1 MEGETDGLS
10 AMAIAKREL
19 AAALPLLKPA
29 AKMFAELSDVCEPSE
44 SGEARGLLV
53 APEAQP
59 QPRPEPEPEHPNLN
73 TRSRSRTRT
82 RTVTRHPTPEQESGL
97 FVPATCDASSNMGS
111 AAADVEQLF
120 ERITGEALD
129 LDA

>member
-10 AMAIAKREL
+10 AMAVAKREL

-29 AKMFAELSDVCEPSE
+29 AKMFAELSDVCESSE
-44 SGEARGLLV
+44 SGE
-53 APEAQP
+53 
-59 QPRPEPEPEHPNLN
+59 
-73 TRSRSRTRT
+73 
-82 RTVTRHPTPEQESGL
+82 ESGL

>member
-44 SGEARGLLV
+44 SGEESGLLV
-53 APEAQP
+53 APQPQP
-59 QPRPEPEPEHPNLN
+59 QPRPEPEHPNLN
-73 TRSRSRTRT
+73 TRT
-82 RTVTRHPTPEQESGL
+82 
-97 FVPATCDASSNMGS
+97 
-111 AAADVEQLF
+111 
-120 ERITGEALD
+120 
-129 LDA
+129 

>member
-1 MEGETDGLS
+1 VEGETEGLS

-29 AKMFAELSDVCEPSE
+29 AKMFAELSDVCEQSE
-44 SGEARGLLV
+44 SGE
-53 APEAQP
+53 E
-59 QPRPEPEPEHPNLN
+59 
-73 TRSRSRTRT
+73 SR
-82 RTVTRHPTPEQESGL
+82 L
-97 FVPATCDASSNMGS
+97 FVP
-111 AAADVEQLF
+111 AADVEQLF

>member
-1 MEGETDGLS
+1 M
-10 AMAIAKREL
+10 
-19 AAALPLLKPA
+19 PKP
-29 AKMFAELSDVCEPSE
+29 KPKPKPEPSP
-44 SGEARGLLV
+44 
-53 APEAQP
+53 AP
-59 QPRPEPEPEHPNLN
+59 
-73 TRSRSRTRT
+73 
-82 RTVTRHPTPEQESGL
+82 PTPEQESGL

>member
-44 SGEARGLLV
+44 GGE
-53 APEAQP
+53 
-59 QPRPEPEPEHPNLN
+59 
-73 TRSRSRTRT
+73 
-82 RTVTRHPTPEQESGL
+82 ESGL

-120 ERITGEALD
+120 ERITGEALE
-129 LDA
+129 LDG

>member
-1 MEGETDGLS
+1 
-10 AMAIAKREL
+10 
-19 AAALPLLKPA
+19 
-29 AKMFAELSDVCEPSE
+29 MFAELSDVCEPSE
-44 SGEARGLLV
+44 GGE
-53 APEAQP
+53 
-59 QPRPEPEPEHPNLN
+59 
-73 TRSRSRTRT
+73 
-82 RTVTRHPTPEQESGL
+82 ESGL

>member
-1 MEGETDGLS
+1 MRAE
-10 AMAIAKREL
+10 RERR
-19 AAALPLLKPA
+19 
-29 AKMFAELSDVCEPSE
+29 
-44 SGEARGLLV
+44 GAR
-53 APEAQP
+53 APRRTP
-59 QPRPEPEPEHPNLN
+59 TPTRTPTRTRTRTPEPEHPKPKPKPNPN
-73 TRSRSRTRT
+73 PNP
-82 RTVTRHPTPEQESGL
+82 HPTPKQESGL